1 MKNFKDLSDDL
12 TANEGTKNARQRG
25 EVQSP
30 RSQKE
35 YDALSPKD
43 KKIVDARTKRAF
55 VQSISRQP
63 GESPRNKRSTPKR
76 KKKTWEELMMRS
88 KEKESIMLSLIHI

>member
-63 GESPRNKRSTPKR
+63 GESPRNR
-76 KKKTWEELMMRS
+76 KKKKPRNRNRRR
-88 KEKESIMLSLIHI
+88 EK